1 MRIRRF
7 ALVGLFAALVL
18 PFVGEGA
25 PSVEAQQSFS
35 KPYLSASETY
45 YTLDTPNGMMS
56 VRFHGEYQ
64 NNQSKDLATLPFF
77 IMPGAQNLLVTAE
90 GSSLEVAVVEGN
102 EALAIPSVGVVKL
115 PRALK
120 PKARITVEASYLVPP
135 RTGKLMTLEP
145 GLIETPFIGQGAGSF
160 VLVDVPSE
168 GDTYLDPGCL
178 RAASQPD
185 EVKGAGRVRWV
196 CGDVTLIALN
206 GDDPDVLKRCAAMDD
221 KCRQRALEETFS
233 AYVQSIT
240 DLSKVSKLE
249 ADVAMPDGRNVHMA
263 LRYFQRDQ
271 AWAEKQWALAQK
283 AFPMLETLFGFPYK
297 GDTVTMRQSHH
308 IDRIGAAGVA
318 LNGQVL
324 LATDT
329 GFDEEVT
336 VHELAHMWASSNLD
350 TKWLWEGLAEY
361 GASSLA
367 PELGFT
373 PVDRGWSAM
382 PYKDPLATWYNG
394 SEVYNP
400 DYWYGKSGAFF
411 RAFEQAVGGREAM
424 TAVLSRMDDE
434 PALLPLDAGW
444 FMDQGEW
451 VSGKNL
457 DQLFLD
463 WVYQPLTAKPLLA
476 QRRAA
481 HDEVTALQA
490 RALTLGLSGMPSDI
504 YDNLLAWV
512 FDPVADQVARA
523 NKLLDAY
530 SEVVTLSEQNG
541 LGRPDGVNQ
550 YWGKKRVADT
560 QVVVEN
566 QRQAITT
573 IVSSAKAIENKPAD
587 SQAWAKIAEAKEK
600 YAAGDFSGAKAAAS
614 GAVTAAYNEVAA
626 GKMIEIAKAKQASF
640 SAGFF
645 GRIGLMFSDPDGDL
659 KKAEA
664 AQAEGDGETALRL
677 AKSAYTTWDGATQRG
692 IQRLAMLAAAM
703 CALTFGVWFVL
714 RRLEGPVTVKK
725 AGQGHVLEVD
735 PSRRASWRDWEN
747 SKE

>member
-1 MRIRRF
+1 
-7 ALVGLFAALVL
+7 
-18 PFVGEGA
+18 
-25 PSVEAQQSFS
+25 
-35 KPYLSASETY
+35 
-45 YTLDTPNGMMS
+45 
-56 VRFHGEYQ
+56 
-64 NNQSKDLATLPFF
+64 
-77 IMPGAQNLLVTAE
+77 
-90 GSSLEVAVVEGN
+90 
-102 EALAIPSVGVVKL
+102 
-115 PRALK
+115 
-120 PKARITVEASYLVPP
+120 
-135 RTGKLMTLEP
+135 
-145 GLIETPFIGQGAGSF
+145 
-160 VLVDVPSE
+160 
-168 GDTYLDPGCL
+168 
-178 RAASQPD
+178 
-185 EVKGAGRVRWV
+185 
-196 CGDVTLIALN
+196 
-206 GDDPDVLKRCAAMDD
+206 
-221 KCRQRALEETFS
+221 
-233 AYVQSIT
+233 
-240 DLSKVSKLE
+240 
-249 ADVAMPDGRNVHMA
+249 
-263 LRYFQRDQ
+263 
-271 AWAEKQWALAQK
+271 
-283 AFPMLETLFGFPYK
+283 
-297 GDTVTMRQSHH
+297 
-308 IDRIGAAGVA
+308 
-318 LNGQVL
+318 
-324 LATDT
+324 
-329 GFDEEVT
+329 
-336 VHELAHMWASSNLD
+336 
-350 TKWLWEGLAEY
+350 
-361 GASSLA
+361 
-367 PELGFT
+367 
-373 PVDRGWSAM
+373 
-382 PYKDPLATWYNG
+382 
-394 SEVYNP
+394 
-400 DYWYGKSGAFF
+400 
-411 RAFEQAVGGREAM
+411 
-424 TAVLSRMDDE
+424 VLSRMDDE